1 MGGDET
7 EAKAG
12 VPGHLGRSVRP
23 APSDAANGW
32 TPGYAAVS
40 PFNAGSAGGGLSCRG
55 VPPRGPARP
64 PGPRPRAAGLSTGQ
78 DSSLRGRPLPDA
90 LCPLLRPSRLPRA
103 SKPRASRESSL
114 RTDRRAQRSL

>member
-23 APSDAANGW
+23 ARSDAAKGW
-32 TPGYAAVS
+32 TPGYAAMS
-40 PFNAGSAGGGLSCRG
+40 PFNAGSAEGR
-55 VPPRGPARP
+55 PPEAP
-64 PGPRPRAAGLSTGQ
+64 PGPRGHGQGLPGSAQ
-78 DSSLRGRPLPDA
+78 GRTAPSEGPGTPA
-90 LCPLLRPSRLPRA
+90 LASRLPRA
-103 SKPRASRESSL
+103 SKHRASRESSL